1 MASINNGLN
10 IDSNSW
16 KYSNRKKSTNYT
28 ARDYESAKEELL
40 NDEEFKK
47 FRNQFNLNTPIKD
60 VYDLYQKVHTKKPKA
75 ENPGSMRSS
84 SQEGEKTF
92 ISEAEYDK
100 MTDEEIEKN
109 MDLIRKS
116 MYKW

>member
-1 MASINNGLN
+1 
-10 IDSNSW
+10 
-16 KYSNRKKSTNYT
+16 
-28 ARDYESAKEELL
+28 
-40 NDEEFKK
+40 
-47 FRNQFNLNTPIKD
+47 
-60 VYDLYQKVHTKKPKA
+60 
-75 ENPGSMRSS
+75 MRSS